1 MHTSAHVIV
10 AAGPQDVR
18 FLRDMLKH
26 AYHWRL
32 NENPD
37 LPVARYVNN
46 WGRPGDTGLL
56 AWEAGPVG
64 AAWYRLF
71 PESAPGFG
79 FVDKETPEL
88 TIAVVPSRRGGGL
101 GGQLMDAL
109 LARAKADGYGAVS
122 LSAEKGMT
130 KLYERF
136 GFRPVEDKDGTVTMK
151 AELT

>member
-1 MHTSAHVIV
+1 MLRPVGIHDI
-10 AAGPQDVR
+10 R
-18 FLRDMLKH
+18 FLRDMLRH

-32 NENPD
+32 AED
-37 LPVARYVNN
+37 TERPVYRYVQN
-46 WGRPGDTGLL
+46 WGRKGD
-56 AWEAGPVG
+56 AGVVALEGPHEYG

-71 PESAPGFG
+71 TADEPGFG
-79 FVDKETPEL
+79 FVDEQTPEL

-109 LARAKADGYGAVS
+109 LDRAREQGHTAIS

-136 GFRPVEDKDGTVTMK
+136 GFRGVEEKDGTVTMK